1 MSTIEC
7 KQINKLTGNRRR
19 ELYKWGVR
27 TRQRVPEEI
36 SFLIYTLASSG
47 RNRVNFLQSN
57 LVGIKSTLLAFFKSD
72 WNQIKSVFYAF
83 FELDWNW
90 IKSSLLL
97 AFFDGNQISTF
108 DMKQANFFWCQSNY
122 YLLEAK
128 IMWLEFNFQSAFL
141 VTVTLFSNC
150 LSHECQLLL
159 GLLEYFTQPVCFVKN
174 ASNSNKNRNIY
185 PGFSI
190 NVRHVST
197 QSIWHF
203 LSFWLS
209 D

>member
-47 RNRVNFLQSN
+47 RNRVNFFQSN

-72 WNQIKSVFYAF
+72 WNQIKSVFLAF

-108 DMKQANFFWCQSNY
+108 DMKQANFFGVNQTTICWKQRLCDWNSISN
-122 YLLEAK
+122 
-128 IMWLEFNFQSAFL
+128 
-141 VTVTLFSNC
+141 
-150 LSHECQLLL
+150 
-159 GLLEYFTQPVCFVKN
+159 
-174 ASNSNKNRNIY
+174 
-185 PGFSI
+185 
-190 NVRHVST
+190 RH
-197 QSIWHF
+197 F
-203 LSFWLS
+203 
-209 D
+209 

>member
-1 MSTIEC
+1 M
-7 KQINKLTGNRRR
+7 
-19 ELYKWGVR
+19 
-27 TRQRVPEEI
+27 PEEI

-72 WNQIKSVFYAF
+72 WNQIKSVLFSILRIRL
-83 FELDWNW
+83 E
-90 IKSSLLL
+90 S
-97 AFFDGNQISTF
+97 NQIITF
-108 DMKQANFFWCQSNY
+108 VGFLRWKPNQHFWHKTSQLFWCQSNY

-128 IMWLEFNFQSAFL
+128 ISGLEFNFQSAFL
-141 VTVTLFSNC
+141 VTVTLISNC